1 MLRRI
6 ILAEDCSTSSH
17 SGQGMRRGEG
27 GRESAGSSGNGS
39 PSNRKTVKF
48 RDSGGS
54 GLKSR
59 KRDAHDHLRSPVFL
73 PRSRGG
79 SSDHL
84 RTRPSDDVILKV
96 HVMCDT
102 YLQIVLVGLTE
113 TYLDLTMLK
122 SMRRLRTLKNPM
134 LITGRRITVPQTP
147 VGSLPLS
154 EGGLPSRGLS
164 TTTGSRCQCLHL
176 LPRPT
181 ASTTHHTTTIA
192 ESSQK

>member
-1 MLRRI
+1 
-6 ILAEDCSTSSH
+6 
-17 SGQGMRRGEG
+17 MRGGE

-96 HVMCDT
+96 HSIITVMCDT
-102 YLQIVLVGLTE
+102 YLQIILVGLTE
-113 TYLDLTMLK
+113 MYLDLSMLK

-147 VGSLPLS
+147 VGTLSLS
-154 EGGLPSRGLS
+154 EGLVSRGLS
-164 TTTGSRCQCLHL
+164 TTTGNRCQCLHL

-192 ESSQK
+192 ESNQK

>member
-1 MLRRI
+1 
-6 ILAEDCSTSSH
+6 
-17 SGQGMRRGEG
+17 MRGGEG

-96 HVMCDT
+96 HSDT
-102 YLQIVLVGLTE
+102 QIVLVDLTE
-113 TYLDLTMLK
+113 MYLDLTMLK
-122 SMRRLRTLKNPM
+122 SVRRLRTLKNPM
-134 LITGRRITVPQTP
+134 LITGKRITVPQTP

-154 EGGLPSRGLS
+154 EGLLSLGLS
-164 TTTGSRCQCLHL
+164 AITGSRCQCLHL

-181 ASTTHHTTTIA
+181 ASTTHRTTTIA

>member
-1 MLRRI
+1 
-6 ILAEDCSTSSH
+6 
-17 SGQGMRRGEG
+17 MRGGEG

-102 YLQIVLVGLTE
+102 YLQIVPVGLTE
-113 TYLDLTMLK
+113 MYLNLTMLK
-122 SMRRLRTLKNPM
+122 SVRRLRTLKNPM

-154 EGGLPSRGLS
+154 EGLLSRWLS
-164 TTTGSRCQCLHL
+164 TITGSRCQCLHL

-181 ASTTHHTTTIA
+181 ASTTHRTTTIA

>member
-17 SGQGMRRGEG
+17 SGQGMRGGEG

-113 TYLDLTMLK
+113 MYTLVSLIKVMHKIRVMTTKLYNYFDCYL
-122 SMRRLRTLKNPM
+122 
-134 LITGRRITVPQTP
+134 
-147 VGSLPLS
+147 
-154 EGGLPSRGLS
+154 
-164 TTTGSRCQCLHL
+164 
-176 LPRPT
+176 
-181 ASTTHHTTTIA
+181 
-192 ESSQK
+192 